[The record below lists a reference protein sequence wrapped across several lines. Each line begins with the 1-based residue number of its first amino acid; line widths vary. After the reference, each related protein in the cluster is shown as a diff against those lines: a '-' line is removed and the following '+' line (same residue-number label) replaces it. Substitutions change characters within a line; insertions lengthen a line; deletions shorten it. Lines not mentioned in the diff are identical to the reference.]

1 MPHLTDDRHRWN
13 GPRVVTPGIPFLA
26 LYSCSYRG
34 IRHKV
39 YWNVTKMS
47 GQDSSRRRARN
58 VKRTVVLLRNDD
70 DLRVPE
76 KQKLKTLQDS
86 GRIKEIEF
94 SNNATSESIGEILM
108 NSFSNF
114 LTPAELPRWDYK
126 IHKYNCVFYQN
137 FSKEIV
143 FNSCLKY
150 GLFIIC
156 SLCKRIHIPMNKIR
170 DENIYL
176 NSC

>member
-1 MPHLTDDRHRWN
+1 
-13 GPRVVTPGIPFLA
+13 
-26 LYSCSYRG
+26 
-34 IRHKV
+34 
-39 YWNVTKMS
+39 MS

-58 VKRTVVLLRNDD
+58 VKRTVVLLRNGD

-114 LTPAELPRWDYK
+114 LTPAELPR
-126 IHKYNCVFYQN
+126 
-137 FSKEIV
+137 
-143 FNSCLKY
+143 
-150 GLFIIC
+150 
-156 SLCKRIHIPMNKIR
+156 
-170 DENIYL
+170 
-176 NSC
+176 